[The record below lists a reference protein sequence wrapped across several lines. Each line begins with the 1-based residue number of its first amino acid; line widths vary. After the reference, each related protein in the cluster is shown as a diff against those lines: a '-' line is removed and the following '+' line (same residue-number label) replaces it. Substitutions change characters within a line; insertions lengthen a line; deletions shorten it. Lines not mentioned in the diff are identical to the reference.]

1 LGAAYVFEGSAMGNR
16 QLAPALTVSLSLA
29 DDESAY
35 YRGHGARAGQ
45 VFRAFAHEMDNL
57 IVHPDDQRA
66 ALDGAVLV
74 FGSLVDIF
82 RALSP
87 GEASQRF
94 ERAPAA

>member
-1 LGAAYVFEGSAMGNR
+1 MGNR
-16 QLAPALTVSLSLA
+16 QLAPALTLSLSLA
-29 DDESAY
+29 EDESAY

-45 VFRAFAHEMDNL
+45 VFRAFAQEMDNVV
-57 IVHPDDQRA
+57 VHPDDRHA
-66 ALDGAVLV
+66 ALAGAVLV

-87 GEASQRF
+87 HEASQRF